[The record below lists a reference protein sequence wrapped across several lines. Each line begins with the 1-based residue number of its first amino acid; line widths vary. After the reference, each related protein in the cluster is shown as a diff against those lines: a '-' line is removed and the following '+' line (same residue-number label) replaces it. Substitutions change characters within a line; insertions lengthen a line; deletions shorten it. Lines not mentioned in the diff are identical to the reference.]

1 MARVAILGGD
11 SVVGRALQALL
22 QGLGYDTRL
31 IEEYGVGTPEEL
43 LEGTQLLLATPAVN
57 LESRERFLE
66 GMRSTPGTAAI
77 PVLTLSTV
85 RTKDL
90 ADQAGIV
97 LWPCRLEDL
106 NRAIEAA
113 RLSAVT
119 LEEPAD
125 QVSQSV
131 PQSLEGSGHPVE
143 SMSSEERDPCGP
155 TSE

>member
-1 MARVAILGGD
+1 MMARVAILGGD
-11 SVVGRALQALL
+11 SVVGRALEVLL

-31 IEEYGVGTPEEL
+31 IGEYDAGTPEKL
-43 LEGTQLLLATPAVN
+43 LEDAQLLLATPTVSSEA
-57 LESRERFLE
+57 RERFLE

-85 RTKDL
+85 PTNDL

-113 RLSAVT
+113 RLSAVVA
-119 LEEPAD
+119 EEPTE
-125 QVSQSV
+125 Q
-131 PQSLEGSGHPVE
+131 
-143 SMSSEERDPCGP
+143 DPHSIP
-155 TSE
+155 